1 MSPRSAQVK
10 SGTRQVDCQ
19 HPASDPPAG
28 THCPAP
34 AAGPEGG
41 GSKGPAAK
49 APGWRRPS
57 PGPGTSVWQP
67 KPLSSVVPS
76 PGSGG
81 QRRSHQSQM
90 GGPPACWRRSSRT
103 QAPRE
108 PRLSATGLKST
119 SHARAR
125 PELHCETSPLP
136 PDAGFR
142 PMSSVQPAGP
152 CPRRALLPG
161 VRVGHVQTCRAL
173 SREFIRAEVTTADGQ
188 RHLTR
193 SRGSRSPFLLCL

>member
-57 PGPGTSVWQP
+57 PGPGTSGQAPPRCGSPNPCLWQSLP
-67 KPLSSVVPS
+67 REA
-76 PGSGG
+76 GG
-81 QRRSHQSQM
+81 KDGPIRARR
-90 GGPPACWRRSSRT
+90 GGPPACWRQSSRT

-136 PDAGFR
+136 PDAGPWLGF
-142 PMSSVQPAGP
+142 GP
-152 CPRRALLPG
+152 CPQCSRPGRARG
-161 VRVGHVQTCRAL
+161 GHSCPASAWDTSKPVARFHESL
-173 SREFIRAEVTTADGQ
+173 SE
-188 RHLTR
+188 
-193 SRGSRSPFLLCL
+193 PK

>member
-41 GSKGPAAK
+41 GSNGPAAK

-81 QRRSHQSQM
+81 QRRSHQSQT
-90 GGPPACWRRSSRT
+90 GGPPACWRQSSRT

-125 PELHCETSPLP
+125 PELHSETSPLP
-136 PDAGFR
+136 PDAGPWLGF
-142 PMSSVQPAGP
+142 GP
-152 CPRRALLPG
+152 CPRCSRPGRARG
-161 VRVGHVQTCRAL
+161 GHSCPASAWDTSKPVARFHESL
-173 SREFIRAEVTTADGQ
+173 SE
-188 RHLTR
+188 
-193 SRGSRSPFLLCL
+193 PK